1 MSEPMPL
8 SSFKR
13 FGTHIATLPTG
24 MALALLVHSSAL
36 ARQTA
41 SVAVPTCIAGR
52 GELPAARSGTPRST
66 TGC

>member
-13 FGTHIATLPTG
+13 SCTRIATLPTG
-24 MALALLVHSSAL
+24 VALALLVPSSAL

-41 SVAVPTCIAGR
+41 SVAVPACISGR
-52 GELPAARSGTPRST
+52 GRASGVLVN
-66 TGC
+66 